1 VVSSGL
7 AGGYGLAI
15 EGEHDRPR
23 RRTLYGHLSKPYVKE
38 QDRVRQ
44 GEEHLRLDAFVAASA
59 RRQPWQQAGATL
71 ATLNR
76 GHLPMLADVLVP
88 TPDPDGA
95 PPAAGLWMAKQTS
108 STSAVNLQAPQ
119 PLEFALQGRTSNWR
133 SRNGK
138 YWCTIQ

>member
-1 VVSSGL
+1 
-7 AGGYGLAI
+7 
-15 EGEHDRPR
+15 
-23 RRTLYGHLSKPYVKE
+23 VKE

-71 ATLNR
+71 NR
-76 GHLPMLADVLVP
+76 GHFPMLADVLVP

-108 STSAVNLQAPQ
+108 STSAVNPQAPQ
-119 PLEFALQGRTSNWR
+119 PLEFALMGRTSDWR
-133 SRNGK
+133 GRNGK
-138 YWCTIQ
+138 YWCTMK